1 MSEGRV
7 NLKRARELLAELG
20 DAIDQ
25 STLSRYV
32 HKYGDVLDPQKDGR
46 DTIIDFDALARHRR
60 ENITLAM
67 SSTSSAPAPTPAI
80 SKGRADEAAKNIR
93 AHRQLRELEIA
104 ERIGALTPT
113 REVQAAAAEALSALR
128 NSFALSLNDTASAM
142 AAALN
147 TEARLVR
154 PHLKAF
160 ERNGLDAFSRAL
172 LEKLEPGADA

>member
-1 MSEGRV
+1 MMAERV
-7 NLKRARELLAELG
+7 NLTRARELLAEQG
-20 DAIDQ
+20 DLVEQ

-32 HKYGDVLDPQKDGR
+32 TKYADVLDPQKDGR
-46 DTIIDFDALARHRR
+46 DTIIDFEILAQHRR
-60 ENITLAM
+60 ENIGRAAP
-67 SSTSSAPAPTPAI
+67 SSSPAPTPAI

-113 REVQAAAAEALSALR
+113 REVRAAAAEAVSALR
-128 NSFALSLNDTASAM
+128 NAFALSLNDSAAAM
-142 AAALN
+142 ASALN